1 MPNVSIQI
9 KNLPEIKRAFAA
21 APVQMGK
28 GLNTA
33 IQKSIFSIQAD
44 SMRNT
49 TVLTGRLRASH
60 FVSLMPLKGVLEPMA
75 NYAIFVHEGTQYMK
89 GRPFLFDAVRSNE
102 DKVQGFFTE
111 ETQKVLDAIAKETE

>member
-49 TVLTGRLRASH
+49 PVLTGRLRASH
-60 FVSLMPLKGVLEPMA
+60 FVSLMPLKGVLEPMT